1 MDCVR
6 KSKVGQM
13 CTPHRKATTRIQTNR
28 SDYEVML
35 LTTAALSRP
44 ILELVSMSRHW
55 LSSVWL
61 LFLMWT
67 LYDWFYSVLLLHCP
81 HDPSKTCR
89 CLSLWEQTSHDGVK
103 VLLELCHHNP
113 IKKSTETSHV
123 EFSVSNLCL
132 TTILFYF
139 THTGGSKF
147 NHYRYKSRSL
157 CNLKYFHLSVYFTI

>member
-1 MDCVR
+1 MWGSQSRTNVHSTQKGHNQD
-6 KSKVGQM
+6 SDE
-13 CTPHRKATTRIQTNR
+13 QTWLWGDVVNHC
-28 SDYEVML
+28 SADPPY
-35 LTTAALSRP
+35 
-44 ILELVSMSRHW
+44 LELVFMSRHW

>member
-1 MDCVR
+1 MWGNQSRTNEHSTQKGHNQD
-6 KSKVGQM
+6 SD
-13 CTPHRKATTRIQTNR
+13 HRP
-28 SDYEVML
+28 DYEVML
-35 LTTAALSRP
+35 LTTAALCRP
-44 ILELVSMSRHW
+44 ILELVSMSRHS

-67 LYDWFYSVLLLHCP
+67 LYDRFYSVLLLHCP

-89 CLSLWEQTSHDGVK
+89 CLSLREQTSHDGVE

-147 NHYRYKSRSL
+147 SHYRYKSRSL
-157 CNLKYFHLSVYFTI
+157 CNLKYFHLSVYFMI